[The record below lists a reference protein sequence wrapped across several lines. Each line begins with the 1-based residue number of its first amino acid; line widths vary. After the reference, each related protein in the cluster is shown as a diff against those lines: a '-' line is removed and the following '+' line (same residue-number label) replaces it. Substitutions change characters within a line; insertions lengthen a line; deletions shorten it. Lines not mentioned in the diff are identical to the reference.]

1 MADYKHTLNLPQTDF
16 PMRGNLTV
24 REPEMLAFWQDND
37 IYNKQRAAFAGKPRF
52 MLHDG
57 PPYANGSIHVG
68 HALNKI
74 LKDIVI
80 KSRHQLG
87 YDCPYVPGWDCHGLP
102 IEQKIEEKIGKPK
115 GKENAAAF
123 RAACRQ
129 FAGEQVALQKADFI
143 RLGIFGSW
151 DKPYLTMSADMEA
164 DTVRGLRDIVS
175 KGHVERGFKPINW
188 CIDCRSSLAEA
199 EVTYENKQS
208 ESIDVRF
215 AVRDTA
221 ELARRFNL
229 SHAPA
234 AADVIIW
241 TTTPWT
247 LPANIAV
254 SVHPEAEYALIE
266 DETGQCFIIAHAMT
280 ESIRER
286 WQSKGQW
293 TLRGVTDGKSL
304 DRLSLS
310 HPFIDRES
318 LLINGEHVTLDA
330 GTGCVHTAPAH
341 GAEDFEICKQYEL
354 PLINPVL
361 GDGTFTADTQ
371 YFAGMNVFKSN
382 PVVVDLLREKGRL
395 VHCAEIEHQYPHCW
409 RHHSPTIF
417 RATTQWFISME
428 KQGLRE
434 QTLQSLENVAFIPGW
449 GRNRLVNMV
458 ADRPD
463 WCISRQRYWGIPLC
477 FVVDKE
483 TGNLHPEITAI
494 MSKAADAI
502 EKDGIEAWFNLALE
516 QLIPAEDC
524 PRYEKLNDVLDVW
537 FDSGITHYT
546 VLRQRPE
553 LSYPADL
560 YLEGSDQHRGWFQ
573 SSLLTGNAIDGHAPY
588 KKLLTHGFTV
598 DEHGKKMSKS
608 EGNVV
613 DPKSI
618 VTHFGADILR
628 LWVSS
633 VDYSAEVSLS
643 HNLLKQRA
651 DAYRRIRNT
660 CRFLLANLHDFQPEK
675 DLLAK
680 EDMLALD
687 RYAVARAEQLQQE
700 LIQAYESYETHLI
713 YQQLFNF
720 CSVELG
726 GFYLDVIKDRQYTVA
741 TDNIARRSAQT
752 AIYHILE
759 AMVRWLAP
767 ILSFTAEEIWQHMP
781 GRQAESV
788 FLSTFY
794 EGLFSLEEDDFDFS
808 FWHEIIALRN
818 QVNIEL
824 ETARKAGIIG
834 GSLEAKVTL
843 TLPPAQYAAVA
854 RLKDELRFLLIVSA
868 TEIHQ
873 GTAERPVITVEKA
886 AGEKCERC
894 WHILP
899 SVGENTEHPTLCP
912 RCVENVAGEG
922 EQRLFV

>member
-16 PMRGNLTV
+16 PMRGNLPV
-24 REPEMLAFWQDND
+24 REPEMLAFWQNND
-37 IYNKQRAAFAGKPRF
+37 IYKKQRAAFANKPRF

-74 LKDIVI
+74 LKDIII

-87 YDCPYVPGWDCHGLP
+87 YDSPYVPGWDCHGLP

-115 GKENAAAF
+115 GKTNAAEF

-129 FAGEQVALQKADFI
+129 FAGEQVALQKSDFI
-143 RLGIFGSW
+143 RLGVFGMW
-151 DKPYLTMSADMEA
+151 DKPYLTMTPDIEA
-164 DTVRGLRDIVS
+164 NTVRGLRDIVAH
-175 KGHVERGFKPINW
+175 GHVVQGFKPINW

-199 EVTYENKQS
+199 EVEYQDKTS

-215 AVRDTA
+215 AVRDIA
-221 ELARRFNL
+221 ELARRFNTSYL
-229 SHAPA
+229 PRAV
-234 AADVIIW
+234 DVIIW

-247 LPANIAV
+247 LPANVAV

-266 DETGQCFIIAHAMT
+266 DEDGQWFVIAQAMT
-280 ESIRER
+280 ESVRAR
-286 WQSKGQW
+286 WQTEKKW
-293 TLRGVTDGKSL
+293 TVRAVTDGKSL

-341 GAEDFEICKQYEL
+341 GAEDFDICKQYGL

-361 GDGTFTADTQ
+361 GDGIFAANTP

-382 PVVVDLLREKGRL
+382 PAVVDLLREKGRL
-395 VHCAEIEHQYPHCW
+395 VHFAKFQHKYPHCW

-417 RATTQWFISME
+417 RATTQWFISMD
-428 KQGLRE
+428 KQKLRE
-434 QTLQSLENVAFIPGW
+434 HALKSLENVKFIPHW
-449 GRNRLVNMV
+449 GRNRLVNMIT
-458 ADRPD
+458 DRPD

-483 TGNLHPEITAI
+483 TGALHPDITNI
-494 MSKAADAI
+494 MDKAADAV
-502 EKDGIEAWFNLALE
+502 EKDGIEAWFDLQLE
-516 QLIPAEDC
+516 DLIPAADC

-537 FDSGITHYT
+537 FDSGMTHYT

-573 SSLLTGNAIDGHAPY
+573 TSLLTGNAIDGHSPY

-598 DEHGKKMSKS
+598 DEDGKKMSKS
-608 EGNVV
+608 QGNVV
-613 DPKSI
+613 DPKKVI
-618 VTHFGADILR
+618 QQFGADILR

-643 HNLLKQRA
+643 NNILKQRA

-660 CRFLLANLHDFQPEK
+660 CRFLLANLHDFHPEK
-675 DLLAK
+675 DLIAK
-680 EDMLALD
+680 ENMLPLD
-687 RYAVARAEQLQQE
+687 RYAVARTQHLQKE
-700 LIQAYESYETHLI
+700 LIRAYEHYEFHLI

-741 TDNIARRSAQT
+741 TNHLARRSAQS

-781 GRQAESV
+781 GKRAESV

-794 EGLFSLEEDDFDFS
+794 EGLFSTADDEFDFA
-808 FWHEIIALRN
+808 FWDEVIALRN
-818 QVNIEL
+818 QVNVEL
-824 ETARKAGIIG
+824 EAARKKGIIG
-834 GSLEAKVTL
+834 GSLEAKVCL
-843 TLPPAQYAAVA
+843 ILPASQYAVLAQ
-854 RLKDELRFLLIVSA
+854 LQNELHFLLIVSA
-868 TEIHQ
+868 AELQQGEEIN
-873 GTAERPVITVEKA
+873 ITVMKA
-886 AGEKCERC
+886 EGQKCERC

-899 SVGENTEHPTLCP
+899 TVGTHPEHPTLCP
-912 RCVENVAGEG
+912 RCVENIEGQGEK
-922 EQRLFV
+922 RLFV